1 VARRGFGGPHWGNR
15 IGAHHYSSDAMTD
28 PLAPSPTATDG
39 EHVVM
44 LSLPLH
50 LRHASTARMLA
61 ASLAADAGFNVD
73 EIDDLRLG
81 VNEVVSVL
89 ADDPSTDRAARLA
102 IEFTVSSGRVAAI
115 ISRTDG
121 EGAVEID
128 ELAQRILDAV
138 LDRYDYARGTFRI
151 SKTVAPRDDAD

>member
-1 VARRGFGGPHWGNR
+1 MQDSGNP
-15 IGAHHYSSDAMTD
+15 IGAHHYSSDVMTD
-28 PLAPSPTATDG
+28 PLAPSPTATDA

-50 LRHASTARMLA
+50 VRHASTARVLA
-61 ASLAADAGFNVD
+61 ASLAADAGFSVD

-89 ADDPSTDRAARLA
+89 ADDPSTDPATRLA
-102 IEFTVSSGRVAAI
+102 IEFTLSNGRVAAT

-121 EGAVEID
+121 DGTVELD
-128 ELAQRILDAV
+128 ELARRILDAV
-138 LDRYDYARGTFRI
+138 VDHYDYARGTFRI